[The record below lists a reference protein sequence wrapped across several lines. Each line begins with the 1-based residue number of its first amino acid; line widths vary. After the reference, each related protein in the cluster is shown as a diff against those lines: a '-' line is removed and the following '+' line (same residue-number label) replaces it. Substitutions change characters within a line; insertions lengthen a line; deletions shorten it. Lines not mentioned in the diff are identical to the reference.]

1 MNKVKLKKNEI
12 YIKMLLLSIPYIRNR
27 QTFEKSPDLSCY
39 LEAEL
44 VHNLAY
50 TILTPEFEE
59 HDIYFLNTQA
69 KYYIENCSED
79 ISIAYGGQKEL
90 IASLFE
96 IVPQEM
102 RSKLLWEGPK
112 K

>member
-1 MNKVKLKKNEI
+1 MNEGKLKKNEI

-27 QTFEKSPDLSCY
+27 QMFKKTPDVSCY

-50 TILTPEFEE
+50 TLLTPDFED
-59 HDIYFLNTQA
+59 HDIYFLNNQA
-69 KYYIENCSED
+69 RYYIENCSDD
-79 ISIAYGGQKEL
+79 ISIAYSGQKEL

-96 IVPQEM
+96 RVPEEM
-102 RSKLLWEGPK
+102 RSKLMWEGPK
-112 K
+112 